1 MTNLLYLLI
10 TILLSAFFSGMEIAF
25 ISSSKMRFEVSNKT
39 PNITSR
45 IIALFYR
52 HPDNFISTMLVGNNI
67 VLVVYG
73 IIFAHILEHP
83 ISILIGNE
91 WIVVLVQTVLSTLL
105 ILVTAEFLPK
115 ILFRIDSNLSLSLF
129 AIPAFVCYVV
139 LYPISRFTSA
149 ISKLFLRLIGTR
161 VNPETGDKVF
171 TRVDLDDFI
180 ESSIANVDDQMG
192 TEVKIFQNVLDFS
205 TIKIR
210 DCMIPRTEI
219 VACEYNASIDELK
232 VLFET
237 SGISKIIVYKET
249 IDNVVGYIHSS
260 EMFRCVDC
268 PWTSAIRDLPFVPE
282 TMNAPKLM
290 KLFMQQ
296 KRSLAVVV
304 DEFGGTSGIVAL
316 EDLVEE
322 IFGEI
327 EDEHDVNSSKDTAID
342 LGDGEYDLSGRLE
355 ITQVNDM
362 FGLDL
367 PESEEYQT
375 LAGLILHSYQNF
387 PKLYDVVT
395 IGRFQFK
402 ITALTQT
409 KIGRIRLKVLEE

>member
-1 MTNLLYLLI
+1 MTNFFSLLI

-25 ISSSKMRFEVSNKT
+25 VSSSKMRFEVSNKT
-39 PNITSR
+39 PNLTSR
-45 IIALFYR
+45 IITLFYQ

-67 VLVVYG
+67 VLVIYG
-73 IIFAHILEHP
+73 ILFAHILEQP
-83 ISILIGNE
+83 ISALVENE
-91 WIVVLVQTVLSTLL
+91 WIVVLIQTILSTLL
-105 ILVTAEFLPK
+105 ILVTGEFLPK
-115 ILFRIDSNLSLSLF
+115 ILFKIDSNLSLSIF

-139 LYPISRFTSA
+139 LYPISRFTSLL
-149 ISKLFLRLIGTR
+149 SRLFLHLVGTK
-161 VNPETGDKVF
+161 VNPETSNKAF

-180 ESSIANVDDQMG
+180 ESSITNDNDELE

-219 VACEYNASIDELK
+219 VACEYNTSIDELK

-237 SGISKIIVYKET
+237 SGISKIIVYKDT

-260 EMFRCVDC
+260 EMFRCVDT

-296 KRSLAVVV
+296 KRSLAIVV

-327 EDEHDVNSSKDTAID
+327 EDEHDINSSKDTAID
-342 LGDGEYDLSGRLE
+342 LGNGEYDLSGRLE
-355 ITQVNDM
+355 ITQINDM
-362 FGLDL
+362 FGLEL

-387 PKLYDVVT
+387 PKLHDVVT

-402 ITALTQT
+402 ITAITQT
-409 KIGRIRLKVLEE
+409 KIGRLRLKVLDD